1 MQSVFTGRS
10 GCRCFVWSKPA
21 VRERGCLW
29 EPPAVNDKQNARAR
43 DDEMVNPGQNACLGR
58 KTPPLSPT
66 PLLALLLNPL
76 DGEVV
81 PLCSFRVLGKNL
93 LKVLREVSDVLHVSI
108 DSHFSS
114 LPKPCPRLLC
124 DIGSKGGTTHI
135 LLLHPLVLWQVLV
148 EDRLLEGD
156 SVTESSVIDFTW

>member
-1 MQSVFTGRS
+1 MMQSVFTGRPER
-10 GCRCFVWSKPA
+10 RCFVWSEPA

-29 EPPAVNDKQNARAR
+29 EPPAVNDKQNARAH
-43 DDEMVNPGQNACLGR
+43 DDEMVKPGQNACLGR

-66 PLLALLLNPL
+66 PLRALLLNPL

-108 DSHFSS
+108 DSHLF
-114 LPKPCPRLLC
+114 LPPEAVPAP
-124 DIGSKGGTTHI
+124 
-135 LLLHPLVLWQVLV
+135 PL
-148 EDRLLEGD
+148 
-156 SVTESSVIDFTW
+156 